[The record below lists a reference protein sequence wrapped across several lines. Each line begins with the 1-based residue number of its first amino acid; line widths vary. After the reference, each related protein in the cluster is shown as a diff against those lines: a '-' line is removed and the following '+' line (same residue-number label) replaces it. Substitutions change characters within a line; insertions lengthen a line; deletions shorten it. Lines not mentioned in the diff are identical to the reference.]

1 MVSNMS
7 AHILSGDSRKII
19 CRSAVEPGIPLKNN
33 PGSCNPH
40 LKCKTSYPPGKQ
52 AIFRKSSTL

>member
-1 MVSNMS
+1 MAVC
-7 AHILSGDSRKII
+7 SRKII

-40 LKCKTSYPPGKQ
+40 LKCKTSYPP
-52 AIFRKSSTL
+52 